1 MDKISVGPE
10 IFISLKDKPIDS
22 EYKFGELLGEGAFGS
37 VRIVKHR
44 TANIVRAMKTIKKS
58 EII

>member
-22 EYKFGELLGEGAFGS
+22 EYKFGELLGEG
-37 VRIVKHR
+37 ICLY
-44 TANIVRAMKTIKKS
+44 
-58 EII
+58 